1 MENKLIPMVDF
12 VLSKAKS
19 LGIGGDTYQDFY
31 LKISNYATF
40 LKQSLKL
47 GFFIP
52 CDENDVPLVEPKGW
66 KAYIQTNGWKSLHP
80 DALIRCRNY
89 AKAKEN
95 VLFEGFEL
103 KGDYLYLGDYSIFN
117 IYNLCC
123 YTVEKL
129 IEETEHTQITLT
141 PNALKQFEL

>member
-52 CDENDVPLVEPKGW
+52 CDENDVPLVEPKLETSENHIHYELLMMEW
-66 KAYIQTNGWKSLHP
+66 KE
-80 DALIRCRNY
+80 
-89 AKAKEN
+89 AKDR
-95 VLFEGFEL
+95 VLFEGFE
-103 KGDYLYLGDYSIFN
+103 YLEDEEGFYLEHDNVTLFPEEFGNFTIEILIQD
-117 IYNLCC
+117 NL
-123 YTVEKL
+123 
-129 IEETEHTQITLT
+129 TLT
-141 PNALKQFEL
+141 PNALKQFNKTFTQK